1 MNAMNQLKKTYDERG
16 YVLCDRLLPAELIA
30 QLQDV
35 IDVVVAAGSTLTESD
50 DVYEILDDLES
61 QQTRIERIKSP
72 HKVDQ
77 LFDDLI
83 RRSEITDVLRTLL
96 GSNVRLQNSKLNLK
110 SKGGSAPAEWHQ
122 DWAFYPHTND
132 DVLAVA
138 IMIDDMTEDNGPVLF
153 APGTHRGPV
162 YEHMSNG
169 VFCGAVA
176 EDVAVGLPAE
186 AETITGAAGTVSFHH
201 ARLLHASLANKSG
214 ANRRLLLYEVMAAD
228 AWPLTGCAAVFES
241 WDSMNQRIVIGEQ
254 SATPRLCDV
263 PVLMP
268 QPTPTK
274 VTSIFQL
281 QREGENKYY
290 LDGTH
295 S

>member
-1 MNAMNQLKKTYDERG
+1 
-16 YVLCDRLLPAELIA
+16 
-30 QLQDV
+30 
-35 IDVVVAAGSTLTESD
+35 
-50 DVYEILDDLES
+50 
-61 QQTRIERIKSP
+61 
-72 HKVDQ
+72 
-77 LFDDLI
+77 
-83 RRSEITDVLRTLL
+83 
-96 GSNVRLQNSKLNLK
+96 
-110 SKGGSAPAEWHQ
+110 
-122 DWAFYPHTND
+122 
-132 DVLAVA
+132 
-138 IMIDDMTEDNGPVLF
+138 MIDDMTEDNGPVLF

-176 EDVAVGLPAE
+176 EDVAVGLPAV